1 MRALF
6 LIAASGAVLTRTV
19 IRAPRG
25 VPNKTHTCTR
35 PVAWNED
42 QPPCPNAQ
50 FKSQHGEDKVLLP
63 LLRYIASRT
72 AGPGTFVES
81 E

>member
-35 PVAWNED
+35 PVAWSQD
-42 QPPCPNAQ
+42 QPCAHSQ